1 MTAGICCCTHRRR
14 SRFARL
20 LTLVK
25 SGNIVMSG
33 IAGMHM
39 LAQENIRFDLRR
51 LGGPLANKSVRA
63 TRFEAD
69 ARVLEF
75 F

>member
-1 MTAGICCCTHRRR
+1 
-14 SRFARL
+14 
-20 LTLVK
+20 
-25 SGNIVMSG
+25 
-33 IAGMHM
+33 M

-51 LGGPLANKSVRA
+51 LGGPLADKSVRA